1 MSAARV
7 LVILLVV
14 LCLGTAQ
21 ETTTYI
27 GHYLER
33 FPGPQVYKDPTSGTL
48 FYVETDGRHVV
59 AISSEGK
66 LLWSK
71 DPFKDAHLPFYRTEK
86 PQIVFIGPA
95 LKGVHPPSKES
106 NKFVSIAFNSSQ
118 SGLLRM
124 SNGDFEFLGQD

>member
-14 LCLGTAQ
+14 LCLGRAQ

-71 DPFKDAHLPFYRTEK
+71 DP
-86 PQIVFIGPA
+86 
-95 LKGVHPPSKES
+95 SKTRICRFTARKS
-106 NKFVSIAFNSSQ
+106 RRLFSSVQ
-118 SGLLRM
+118 P
-124 SNGDFEFLGQD
+124 